1 MAGPGLSK
9 SSSLPAGDGI
19 YIMTTG
25 RWLSYPPKVRT
36 KWSRLAVI
44 ITCFMYI
51 HNCQLVLFF
60 LSVLANSVA
69 TACYT
74 PSNILNFS
82 YMNTPAIHYFHIDH
96 NAPCLPPKFWVLQ
109 SREKSKIMV
118 MENLWGTQGAICLCE
133 NGGWGVSCGKLAVQQ
148 KRIVLVRLTLLMSCL
163 LPITWKIYSQTSI
176 GIQTQQFQ
184 EFLDR
189 GKTCNDTFICNFFT
203 QQTFHSIN
211 MNFLLTI
218 SNIILTI
225 KFNKIL
231 FKRKFILWRSVLR
244 VIIFQ
249 DIPWKGVSANLGFWI
264 PHRGFRMPGTGFQFL
279 SVELGILHFS
289 P

>member
-9 SSSLPAGDGI
+9 SSCLPAGDGI
-19 YIMTTG
+19 YIMSTG
-25 RWLSYPPKVRT
+25 SWLSYPPKVRT

-44 ITCFMYI
+44 ITCFIYI
-51 HNCQLVLFF
+51 HNCQLIHFF
-60 LSVLANSVA
+60 LSVLASSVA

-82 YMNTPAIHYFHIDH
+82 YMNTPAIHHFHIDH
-96 NAPCLPPKFWVLQ
+96 NAPCLPPTFWVLQ
-109 SREKSKIMV
+109 SQEKSKIMV
-118 MENLWGTQGAICLCE
+118 MENLWGTQGAIWSMWKRWVRGIWRKTSCSTKKNCPCE
-133 NGGWGVSCGKLAVQQ
+133 TDS
-148 KRIVLVRLTLLMSCL
+148 LMSCL

-184 EFLDR
+184 EFLDS

-218 SNIILTI
+218 SNIILKI

-231 FKRKFILWRSVLR
+231 F
-244 VIIFQ
+244 
-249 DIPWKGVSANLGFWI
+249 
-264 PHRGFRMPGTGFQFL
+264 
-279 SVELGILHFS
+279 
-289 P
+289 